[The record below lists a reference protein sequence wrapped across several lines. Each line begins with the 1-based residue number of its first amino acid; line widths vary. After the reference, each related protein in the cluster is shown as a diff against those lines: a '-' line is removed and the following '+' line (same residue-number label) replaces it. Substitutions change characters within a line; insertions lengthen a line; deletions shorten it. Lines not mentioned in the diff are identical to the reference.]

1 MKQIVKYVLISITFL
16 IVLLLVFSCGLNSAY
31 LTSPGLDEGNK
42 NFRESFLKVENKFSA
57 RECVENEKKQITEC
71 RIERVI
77 SSASAFVVSSGKAG
91 SYAITAAHFCEDDMD
106 LLLQS
111 LIKGTPIQKIEF
123 RAYDIDMKKYDVN
136 VINYDRELDLC
147 LIYVKKLQKKPAL
160 ISLDPPNPGDKAY
173 NLAAPLG
180 MFNENMIPKLDGYFA
195 GYSIRDID
203 KKDLKFAIYSVPA
216 IGGSSGSPL
225 FNKDGY
231 IVGMIHS
238 VNIRFPFIT
247 YSPTHKQLK
256 QYINDNVPY

>member
-1 MKQIVKYVLISITFL
+1 MKQIVKYTLISITFL
-16 IVLLLVFSCGLNSAY
+16 IILLLVFSCGLNSAY

-77 SSASAFVVSSGKAG
+77 SSASAFVVSSARAG

-111 LIKGTPIQKIEF
+111 VIRGTPIQKIQF
-123 RAYDIDMKKYDVN
+123 YAYDIDMKKYDVN
-136 VINYDRELDLC
+136 IVDYDREVDLC

-160 ISLDPPNPGDKAY
+160 ISQTPPEPGDKTY
-173 NLAAPLG
+173 NLAAPMG
-180 MFNENMIPKLDGYFA
+180 VFNTNMIPKLDGYFA
-195 GYSIRDID
+195 GYYHMDPD
-203 KKDLKFAIYSVPA
+203 KKDQKFAIYSVPA
-216 IGGSSGSPL
+216 VGGSSGSPL

-238 VNIRFPFIT
+238 VNIRFPFLT

-256 QYINDNVPY
+256 QYIHENVPY